1 MSSDMSMKAYGE
13 VLTDSHIYGYR
24 ESSESK
30 MSVVS
35 KNKMTCAPERY
46 FRRPDGRSRGFII

>member
-1 MSSDMSMKAYGE
+1 MSMKAYGE

-46 FRRPDGRSRGFII
+46 FRQPDGRSRGFII